1 MAGHIWQ
8 IEADKGGR
16 ATVGVQTGT
25 GSKIISQ
32 DKTRKV
38 TEGEE
43 NGHVPSTKGMDENA
57 KWTPG
62 GHSVTKEVPGKLETV
77 N

>member
-1 MAGHIWQ
+1 M
-8 IEADKGGR
+8 EGR
-16 ATVGVQTGT
+16 AMVGVRTGT
-25 GSKIISQ
+25 RSKTISQ
-32 DKTRKV
+32 DKTRKM

-43 NGHVPSTKGMDENA
+43 NEHVPSTKGMGENA

-77 N
+77 H